1 MMKADVWADPLL
13 DSAMVSESSSED
25 VISAVGL
32 WNEGQSKITDFAIVA
47 ASVVGKRDGGTVRLA
62 RNIRRSVDTVETYAK
77 GGELLLAM
85 YEIYPNNPDVKL
97 LKESLDISFF
107 NVEGRVFV
115 KRCNELKEQ
124 FQINEISGQE
134 ATRQMREA
142 LLMSMERLKEAYD
155 SGMTVEQFRNV
166 APKGIDHSTWKAKAK
181 TAADKV
187 EDLVKSESLG
197 ADPALWKIVY
207 KLGNSF
213 VKWARKAA
221 D

>member
-1 MMKADVWADPLL
+1 MTIEAPVKILPFTD
-13 DSAMVSESSSED
+13 D
-25 VISAVGL
+25 VISAVQF

-47 ASVVGKRDGGTVRLA
+47 ASVVGKRDGGTIRLA
-62 RNIRRSVDTVETYAK
+62 RNIRRSIDTVETYAK

-85 YEIYPNNPDVKL
+85 YELHPNNPDVKL
-97 LKESLDISFF
+97 LRESLDISFF
-107 NVEGRVFV
+107 NVEGRTFV
-115 KRCNELKEQ
+115 KRCKDIKQ
-124 FQINEISGQE
+124 KMDMAEISGVE
-134 ATRQMREA
+134 ANKQIREA
-142 LLMSMERLKEAYD
+142 LSMSMERLKEAYD

-197 ADPALWKIVY
+197 VDPALWKIVY

-221 D
+221 V